1 MNNQMCLKIIVR
13 FARVVFVLL
22 AAVLLIPTLR
32 AQTAAQNVDNRL
44 LLVFETSA
52 ATKKSMPS
60 VEIFLKQFFAMDMN
74 GQLQRGDT
82 VGVWTFDHHLQAGQ
96 FPLQHWV
103 PEDAAAIVSNIT
115 AFVERQHYAKNG
127 SFDELSQPLN
137 QIMQDSEQLT
147 VLIFC
152 DGRSEIH
159 GTPYDAEINGVFQ
172 QQAKQIKV
180 GQPFVIVL
188 RSQLGKY
195 IWATVGVPPAMINFP
210 QFPPLPQPVEV
221 TAPAAPTNLSPVAP
235 APLVIVPSLII
246 IGTNVGTNLP
256 PTAPKSEIT
265 NSQSSIASANPTNEV
280 SVTQTN
286 AIAETSNAPQSIA
299 MAETNLVASTNTVAP
314 PPANSGNGGGGA
326 LKIGVALLIVAV
338 VLAIFMIR
346 RARTTGQDSL
356 ITRSMDDKK

>member
-1 MNNQMCLKIIVR
+1 MNNQMCPKIIVCLTR
-13 FARVVFVLL
+13 AVFVLL
-22 AAVLLIPTLR
+22 AAVLLIPTLH
-32 AQTAAQNVDNRL
+32 AQPAAQNVDNRL

-82 VGVWTFDHHLQAGQ
+82 VGVWTFDRHLQAGQ
-96 FPLQHWV
+96 FPLQHWA
-103 PEDAAAIVSNIT
+103 PENAAAIASNIT
-115 AFVERQHYAKNG
+115 AFVEHQHFPKNG
-127 SFDELSQPLN
+127 SFDELPQPLN

-159 GTPYDAEINGVFQ
+159 GTPYDAQINGVFQ
-172 QQAKQIKV
+172 QQAKQIKA

-221 TAPAAPTNLSPVAP
+221 TAPAAPTNLSPV
-235 APLVIVPSLII
+235 VIVPSLII

-256 PTAPKSEIT
+256 PIVPKSEIT
-265 NSQSSIASANPTNEV
+265 NSQSSIVPLNPTNEV

-286 AIAETSNAPQSIA
+286 AIAETSNAPQA
-299 MAETNLVASTNTVAP
+299 TVMAETNLVASTNMVAS
-314 PPANSGNGGGGA
+314 PPANSGNGGGA
-326 LKIGVALLIVAV
+326 LKIGVPLLIVTV
-338 VLAIFMIR
+338 GLAIFMIR